1 MLWQVTDSE
10 PGLRERKK
18 RQTRSTL
25 AEAALDLFAKQGY
38 DQTTVAEIAA
48 AADVSTRTFFSYF
61 RTKEDVLFAD
71 TDERLDLIR
80 AALSGADPDT
90 PTIEVIRSAAAQIF
104 RSPTGIFGPHRAT
117 RAQLALHH
125 PGLRAKAMQRL
136 LAAQHELATWLRRK
150 DRPQLDEVQAAALAG
165 ALIGALVGAAI
176 ASIERGDSADQL
188 RDEILRVLHGI
199 ETLLPTLESRTV
211 PYPSGRGLVLPEPDP
226 AGPEDQGPGRLRTR
240 RGGGR

>member
-10 PGLRERKK
+10 LGLRERKK

-25 AEAALDLFAKQGY
+25 AEAALDLFARQGY

-90 PTIEVIRSAAAQIF
+90 PTIDVIRSVATQMF
-104 RSPTGIFGPHRAT
+104 QSPIGIFGPHRAT
-117 RAQLALHH
+117 RAQLALRH

-136 LAAQHELATWLRRK
+136 LAAQHELATWLRHK

-165 ALIGALVGAAI
+165 ALIGALVGATI

-188 RDEILRVLHGI
+188 RDEILRILRGI
-199 ETLLPTLESRTV
+199 ETLLRVLESRAV
-211 PYPSGRGLVLPEPDP
+211 PP
-226 AGPEDQGPGRLRTR
+226 AARQ
-240 RGGGR
+240 